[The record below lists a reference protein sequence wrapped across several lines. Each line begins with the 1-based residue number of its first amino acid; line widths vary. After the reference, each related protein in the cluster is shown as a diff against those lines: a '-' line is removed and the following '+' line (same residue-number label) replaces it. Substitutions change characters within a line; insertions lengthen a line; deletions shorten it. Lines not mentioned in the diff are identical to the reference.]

1 MRSVPSLHRLYI
13 CRLCRKCNLY
23 KVTGA
28 RLNEVKLPHVIAML
42 SWVGNVQNEYL
53 LLLNGWNT
61 VERVDYS

>member
-1 MRSVPSLHRLYI
+1 
-13 CRLCRKCNLY
+13 LY

-53 LLLNGWNT
+53 LQLNGWTT
-61 VERVDYS
+61 VERVEYRVIIKVPLRIYVDAKKMI